1 MRLWTGFLFIPV
13 TSPGKR
19 RVRIENNYERKII
32 MSKASKMRINPHTKL
47 PESGKYR
54 EERLARKAGRRAKR
68 AARREAV
75 FGKNVA

>member
-1 MRLWTGFLFIPV
+1 
-13 TSPGKR
+13 
-19 RVRIENNYERKII
+19 
-32 MSKASKMRINPHTKL
+32 MSKASRGRINPHTKL

-54 EERLARKAGRRAKR
+54 EERLVRKTERRAKR

>member
-1 MRLWTGFLFIPV
+1 
-13 TSPGKR
+13 
-19 RVRIENNYERKII
+19 
-32 MSKASKMRINPHTKL
+32 MSNASKVRVNPHTKL

-54 EERLARKAGRRAKR
+54 EERMARKAGRSAKR